1 MSGFEKYRASV
12 SLWDTHLTV
21 AEQEILFEHAY
32 NAGFREAS
40 DKAATLPMRA
50 MYDAGYEQGVAAERE
65 RCAGIAALHGGERTV
80 NSGYNSRHI
89 GAENDSL

>member
-65 RCAGIAALHGGERTV
+65 RCAGIADEYHQRDPVHFIANAIAAAIRRGE
-80 NSGYNSRHI
+80 
-89 GAENDSL
+89 